1 MAGWPLK
8 HVDRWKQ
15 VAQIRGVMK
24 NDKNTTSCDDW
35 LLNVHNLAQNS
46 TYFDFGKEIKD
57 NFKDYS

>member
-1 MAGWPLK
+1 
-8 HVDRWKQ
+8 
-15 VAQIRGVMK
+15 MK
-24 NDKNTTSCDDW
+24 NDTNTTSFHDW